1 MARFVRLFP
10 VAFLL
15 LATSTTAYADPFTV
29 LPDGSVVFDVSMSSS
44 GLFTCGSVLAC
55 TGSGTNSITLT
66 SGGTAT
72 VAFTGVSSSFQAGNV
87 TVPVPIG
94 TFTTTTTA
102 NFMVPD
108 SVNINAHLFSVDL
121 MLSQTSPAVATDLV
135 TWGFNRDFLRFGE
148 GMRTYFQ
155 TPLGTQPPNFHYTSI
170 IYSLR
175 AENFSLPANGSKDLI
190 ADTGVV
196 PEPASMLLV
205 GSGLV
210 GALYRRG
217 RRSSAR

>member
-10 VAFLL
+10 FAFLL

-87 TVPVPIG
+87 TVPVTIG

-108 SVNINAHLFSVDL
+108 TVNINAHLFSVDL
-121 MLSQTSPAVATDLV
+121 MLSQ
-135 TWGFNRDFLRFGE
+135 
-148 GMRTYFQ
+148 
-155 TPLGTQPPNFHYTSI
+155 
-170 IYSLR
+170 
-175 AENFSLPANGSKDLI
+175 
-190 ADTGVV
+190 
-196 PEPASMLLV
+196 
-205 GSGLV
+205 
-210 GALYRRG
+210 
-217 RRSSAR
+217 